1 VVNLYKCL
9 PHLSCVKSHFK
20 YFKADEHN
28 LSFGTY
34 IKFSAYVFNLLLYE
48 TSSMQIQWFSSY
60 KHNIKTIPQI
70 LPHMCIT
77 VQGTKIILRVIYFS
91 WEMLTSLKCDHVNL
105 PGLIEFIIPLQYML
119 RWHNLTSTNL
129 TLLNHRTAKLQ
140 RHITSELKHNQFFP
154 LEGNF
159 LETECALKSWPSLGN
174 HANDWL
180 VIIILHI
187 LV

>member
-1 VVNLYKCL
+1 MDITS
-9 PHLSCVKSHFK
+9 LSARTQNFQFMS
-20 YFKADEHN
+20 
-28 LSFGTY
+28 LTY
-34 IKFSAYVFNLLLYE
+34 YCTKRHACRYNGSEV
-48 TSSMQIQWFSSY
+48 T
-60 KHNIKTIPQI
+60 KHNIKTIPHI
-70 LPHMCIT
+70 WPRMCIT
-77 VQGTKIILRVIYFS
+77 VQGRKIILSVIYFS
-91 WEMLTSLKCDHVNL
+91 WEMLNSIKCDHVNL
-105 PGLIEFIIPLQYML
+105 PGLIEFIIPLQYTL

-129 TLLNHRTAKLQ
+129 TLLNHRTATLH

-159 LETECALKSWPSLGN
+159 LGTECALKSQPSLGN